1 MDPRHL
7 KIEVMCTR
15 CFTRSL
21 TARPTCRSCSH
32 PMQDCYKVVP
42 GQWPPIGATTSV
54 ITQYESPASP
64 GEGPTGPVPT
74 TTAQDV
80 PMPQV
85 PPPSATAP
93 VAADSGLQNLT
104 TTQLWQ
110 EISRMD
116 KHLQDLPS
124 EVFSSLRLS
133 IEQSLQQGPRRIWSP
148 RRPEGQLLDQAISKH
163 KQSLRARQHAETRQ
177 KQALEDLRLAET
189 SLAQAA
195 LAEEAAQL
203 EVARLR
209 QQISDAEAMPAVNPG
224 LPASTLTALFGL
236 LQQAGLPLEQL
247 TQVAKVVGAP
257 PPPPPPSAPP
267 MQPPLPTQLDHPS
280 SQSAPPPGVFTQL
293 MATPATP
300 LPPPPSSGTARAGR
314 SPGRRPLPAR
324 SSTSQ
329 GSRSA
334 SRTPDPRRLATSPH
348 RLPCRQSPP
357 NLCPPPV
364 QAGSLQPLAAT
375 HAGST

>member
-1 MDPRHL
+1 
-7 KIEVMCTR
+7 
-15 CFTRSL
+15 
-21 TARPTCRSCSH
+21 
-32 PMQDCYKVVP
+32 MQDCYKVVP

-54 ITQYESPASP
+54 ITQYEGPASP
-64 GEGPTGPVPT
+64 GEGAAGPVPAT
-74 TTAQDV
+74 TTQDV
-80 PMPQV
+80 PMPPV
-85 PPPSATAP
+85 PPPSTNVPLAP
-93 VAADSGLQNLT
+93 DSGLHNLT
-104 TTQLWQ
+104 TTQLRQ

-133 IEQSLQQGPRRIWSP
+133 IEQNLQQAREELVS
-148 RRPEGQLLDQAISKH
+148 RRPEGQLLDQAIAKH
-163 KQSLRARQHAETRQ
+163 KQSLRARQLAETRQ

-189 SLAQAA
+189 SLEQAT
-195 LAEEAAQL
+195 LAEESAQL

-209 QQISDAEAMPAVNPG
+209 QQISDAEAVPAVNPG

-257 PPPPPPSAPP
+257 PPPPPPSVTP
-267 MQPPLPTQLDHPS
+267 MQPPLPTQIDHPS

-300 LPPPPSSGTARAGR
+300 LQPPPPAGTTRAGR

-324 SSTSQ
+324 SNTSQ

-334 SRTPDPRRLATSPH
+334 SRTPDRASKASRH
-348 RLPCRQSPP
+348 DSPP
-357 NLCPPPV
+357 SSMQAVAPKPV
-364 QAGSLQPLAAT
+364 SPAMPVGSLQPLAST
-375 HAGST
+375 HAGSK